1 VFRSQHN
8 PLTGNLMGEVPIQ
21 SGLRRGSNPIIHPRL
36 DMLTVE
42 ALAQKEL
49 SRRLVLF
56 SRSTLNH
63 PR

>member
-1 VFRSQHN
+1 VFRVQYD
-8 PLTGNLMGEVPIQ
+8 PLTGNLMGEVLIQ
-21 SGLRRGSNPIIHPRL
+21 SGLRRGSNPAVHPRF

-42 ALAQKEL
+42 ALAQREL

-56 SRSTLNH
+56 SRSPTYN